1 MRAYSLI
8 LPTNEQ
14 FLCRNKWGT
23 LVECIPGNKKKYH
36 FTTILPGYVGL
47 SLFNGDGTKV
57 LDASW
62 NDRIV
67 DLQPLQKLQDQ
78 SWFIEW
84 PEATEVKNRWKWFKI
99 YRIWIGTKFYF
110 TLSENGNKLSLEGM
124 FFWFDLYHLQIMKY
138 ILMITSLTKK
148 ITSNNHLF
156 QKWNQIQLLTT
167 HQWGCQQQFE
177 TVQDQKLVKV

>member
-62 NDRIV
+62 NDRVV
-67 DLQPLQKLQDQ
+67 DLQPLKKLQDQ

-84 PEATEVKNRWKWFKI
+84 PEETEVKNRWKWFKI
-99 YRIWIGTKFYF
+99 YRIWVGIKFYF

-124 FFWFDLYHLQIMKY
+124 FFWFDLYHLQIIKY
-138 ILMITSLTKK
+138 ILMITSVTKK
-148 ITSNNHLF
+148 ITSYNHLF
-156 QKWNQIQLLTT
+156 QK
-167 HQWGCQQQFE
+167 
-177 TVQDQKLVKV
+177 